1 MHAVF
6 SLDVEEG
13 REFGKDNNR
22 LGYYYLQKTMIKR
35 RSSSKSE
42 GAQQLWKLYRKK
54 KMKRMRCGDEKFSQ
68 VIRNEEDDEGN
79 IKSINQSNKQ
89 THSFIR
95 KQVGKC
101 WH

>member
-1 MHAVF
+1 MVCVCLLHAVF

-54 KMKRMRCGDEKFSQ
+54 KDEK
-68 VIRNEEDDEGN
+68 DEM
-79 IKSINQSNKQ
+79 
-89 THSFIR
+89 
-95 KQVGKC
+95 
-101 WH
+101 W